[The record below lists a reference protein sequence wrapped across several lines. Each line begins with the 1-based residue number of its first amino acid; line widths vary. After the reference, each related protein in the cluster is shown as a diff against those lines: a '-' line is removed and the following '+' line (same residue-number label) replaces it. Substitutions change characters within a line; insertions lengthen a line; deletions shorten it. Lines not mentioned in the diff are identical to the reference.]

1 MINLELKEGL
11 YIRTKKGI
19 GKIDEIRDFMGVLEF
34 HLDSNTGKIHQPK
47 YNMYWN
53 NVDDIIG
60 EPTFDLI
67 ELVEYMDLLE
77 IENPVKL
84 YSEDRKISLF
94 NPVRCDG
101 FTEFEDGTHCIILNL
116 DYLVDIKDLKIKSV
130 VTKEQFNSC
139 KYVVERDK

>member
-1 MINLELKEGL
+1 MELKKDM
-11 YIRTKKGI
+11 YVRFKNNKNIQYI
-19 GKIDEIRDFMGVLEF
+19 GKIVNINEYREPCF
-34 HLDSNTGKIHQPK
+34 K
-47 YNMYWN
+47 YAIEVTWYDDYIFIGD
-53 NVDDIIG
+53 DDIIG
-60 EPTFDLI
+60 EPTFDLL

-84 YSEDRKISLF
+84 YGEDRKISLF

-130 VTKEQFNSC
+130 LTKEQFNSC
-139 KYVVERDK
+139 KYVVEGDD